1 MKLTNL
7 LSFWASRHPHQ
18 AIPLIIIIEIT
29 NILIGIMV
37 GSALLKG
44 GSSGVLMGM
53 IVGLILLQVIIRR
66 YAALRLV
73 DINSRAR
80 FVFQKQTFFYL
91 FCLNLFT
98 YTIAGGI
105 LGRMTAHPEGTTALY
120 SSLSSTSETVNSRTS
135 GETKLS
141 FREKMYQKMARRST
155 NSADG
160 NAGHRVGYFL
170 LFLLGVGLAF
180 LGALLS
186 CNIAC
191 SGYGVAAV
199 LVFLLAI
206 GVLAGGFYFFGRG
219 IDQNMKPYKDMT
231 RDERKREGRRYLR
244 TLAGTV
250 GAMGLLILIQA
261 LTNQ

>member
-1 MKLTNL
+1 MELTNQ

-18 AIPLIIIIEIT
+18 AITLIIVIEIT

-37 GSALLKG
+37 GSAVFKG
-44 GSSGVLMGM
+44 GSSAIIMG
-53 IVGLILLQVIIRR
+53 IIAGLILLKVLLRR

-73 DINSRAR
+73 DVTSQVR
-80 FVFQKQTFFYL
+80 FVFQKQTFLCL
-91 FCLNLFT
+91 FGLNLLT

-105 LGRMTAHPEGTTALY
+105 LGRMTAHPEGNTALY
-120 SSLSSTSETVNSRTS
+120 SSLSSTSETVSNRTS

-170 LFLLGVGLAF
+170 LFLLGVGLAM
-180 LGALLS
+180 LGAVLS

-199 LVFLLAI
+199 LFFLLSI

-231 RDERKREGRRYLR
+231 REERKREGRRYLR

-250 GAMGLLILIQA
+250 GVMGLLMLISA
-261 LTNQ
+261 LTN

>member
-1 MKLTNL
+1 MKLTNQ
-7 LSFWASRHPHQ
+7 LSYWASRQPHQ
-18 AIPLIIIIEIT
+18 AIPLIILIEIT
-29 NILIGIMV
+29 NILLGIMV
-37 GSALLKG
+37 GSAILKG
-44 GSSGVLMGM
+44 CSSAVLMGM
-53 IVGLILLQVIIRR
+53 IAGLILLKVIIRR

-73 DINSRAR
+73 DITSQAR
-80 FVFQKQTFFYL
+80 FVFQKQTFFCL

-105 LGRMTAHPEGTTALY
+105 LGRMTAHPDGNTALY
-120 SSLSSTSETVNSRTS
+120 SSLSSTSETLSSLTS

-141 FREKMYQKMARRST
+141 FREKMYQKMARRTT
-155 NSADG
+155 NAADG
-160 NAGHRVGYFL
+160 NAVHRVGYFL
-170 LFLLGVGLAF
+170 LFLLGVGLSI
-180 LGALLS
+180 LGAALS

-219 IDQNMKPYKDMT
+219 IDQNMKLYKDMT

-250 GAMGLLILIQA
+250 GAMGLLMLISA
-261 LTNQ
+261 LTN